1 MPSYNP
7 GLLSV
12 RFGLLRV
19 RSPLLT
25 ESSLFLAL
33 LRCFSSRGS
42 LAYAYGRFSSVGF
55 PIRTPTSAAAV
66 YASRSL
72 FAVYRVLHRHEMP
85 RHPLCPLSRFVRVIR
100 RSGWFCLFAWRVCPH
115 DSHAEP
121 YSSRVFWF
129 LFLMSCHIQLLRCSL
144 SYGER
149 VVDPGLKAILR
160 LQIWSR
166 NLVG

>member
-7 GLLSV
+7 RLLPA

-42 LAYAYGRFSSVGF
+42 PACASYRFTIWGF
-55 PIRTPTSAAAV
+55 PIRTPTSVAAV

-85 RHPLCPLSRFVRVIR
+85 RHPLCPLIRFVRVIR
-100 RSGWFCLFAWRVCPH
+100 RSGWFCLRGASVLATVTLNRIPVAFC
-115 DSHAEP
+115 
-121 YSSRVFWF
+121 
-129 LFLMSCHIQLLRCSL
+129 I
-144 SYGER
+144 
-149 VVDPGLKAILR
+149 
-160 LQIWSR
+160 
-166 NLVG
+166 